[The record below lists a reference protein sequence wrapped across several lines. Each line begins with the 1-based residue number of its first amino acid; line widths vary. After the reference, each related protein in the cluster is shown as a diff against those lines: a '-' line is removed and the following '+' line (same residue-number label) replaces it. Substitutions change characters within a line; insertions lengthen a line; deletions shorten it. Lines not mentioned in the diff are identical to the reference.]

1 MGGVSAIEA
10 ERGGQPFLVYRDGDD
25 REQVFSFEPGSA
37 EASVGREQSS
47 DLVLDWDGQVSRLH
61 ARFERADDGWAV
73 VDDGI
78 SRNGTFVNGER
89 LTGRHRLSD
98 GDSLRFGSTTVS
110 FRSPQAQAEAQA
122 PPPVAA
128 EPTAEVDLSTSQRRV
143 LEALCAPYK
152 GGGIATPPT
161 DEQIAEE
168 LFLSPHV
175 VKTHMKVL
183 FAKLEVDEPTDDQRR
198 VRLVERA
205 FQAGV
210 VS

>member
-1 MGGVSAIEA
+1 M
-10 ERGGQPFLVYRDGDD
+10 ER
-25 REQVFSFEPGSA
+25 VFSFEPGSA
-37 EASVGREQSS
+37 EASVGRQQSS

-98 GDSLRFGSTTVS
+98 GDSLRFGSTTVT
-110 FRSPQAQAEAQA
+110 FRSPQAEAQA
-122 PPPVAA
+122 PPPPVAA
-128 EPTAEVDLSTSQRRV
+128 EATAEVDLSTSQRRV
-143 LEALCAPYK
+143 LEALCGPYK

-168 LFLSPHV
+168 LFLSTHA
-175 VKTHMKVL
+175 VKTHLAVL
-183 FAKLEVDEPTDDQRR
+183 FAKLDVDEPTDDQRR

-205 FQAGV
+205 FQSGV

>member
-10 ERGGQPFLVYRDGDD
+10 ERGGRPFLLYRDGDD

-61 ARFERADDGWAV
+61 ARFERVDDDWVV
-73 VDDGI
+73 VDDGL

-89 LTGRHRLSD
+89 LSGRHRLSD
-98 GDSLRFGSTTVS
+98 GDSLRFGTTTVT
-110 FRSPQAQAEAQA
+110 FRSPQVEAQA

-128 EPTAEVDLSTSQRRV
+128 EATPAVDLSTSQRRV
-143 LEALCAPYK
+143 LEALCGPYK
-152 GGGIATPPT
+152 GGGIATPPS

-175 VKTHMKVL
+175 VKTHLKVL
-183 FAKLEVDEPTDDQRR
+183 FAKLDVDEPNDDQRR

-205 FQAGV
+205 FQSGV

>member
-10 ERGGQPFLVYRDGDD
+10 ERGGRPFLLYKDGDG

-37 EASVGREQSS
+37 EASVGRQQSS

-61 ARFERADDGWAV
+61 ARFERAADGWAV

-89 LTGRHRLSD
+89 LSGRHQLSD
-98 GDSLRFGSTTVS
+98 GDSLRFGSTTVT
-110 FRSPQAQAEAQA
+110 FRSPQAEAQA

-128 EPTAEVDLSTSQRRV
+128 EATAEVDLSTSQRRV
-143 LEALCAPYK
+143 LEALCGPYK
-152 GGGIATPPT
+152 GGGIATPPN

-168 LFLSPHV
+168 LFLSTHV
-175 VKTHMKVL
+175 VKTHLAVL
-183 FAKLEVDEPTDDQRR
+183 FAKLDVDEPTDDQRR

-205 FQAGV
+205 FQSGV

>member
-1 MGGVSAIEA
+1 MAGVSAIEA
-10 ERGGQPFLVYRDGDD
+10 ERGGRPFLVYRDGED
-25 REQVFSFEPGSA
+25 REQVFAFEPGSA
-37 EASVGREQSS
+37 EASVGRQQSS

-61 ARFERADDGWAV
+61 ARFERVDDHWAV
-73 VDDGI
+73 VDDGL

-89 LTGRHRLSD
+89 LNGRHRLSD
-98 GDSLRFGSTTVS
+98 GDSLRFGSTTMT
-110 FRSPQAQAEAQA
+110 FRSPPVEQQA
-122 PPPVAA
+122 PAAMAA
-128 EPTAEVDLSTSQRRV
+128 EPTAEVELSSSQRRV

-175 VKTHMKVL
+175 VKTHLKVL
-183 FAKLEVDEPTDDQRR
+183 FAKLDVDEPTDDQRR